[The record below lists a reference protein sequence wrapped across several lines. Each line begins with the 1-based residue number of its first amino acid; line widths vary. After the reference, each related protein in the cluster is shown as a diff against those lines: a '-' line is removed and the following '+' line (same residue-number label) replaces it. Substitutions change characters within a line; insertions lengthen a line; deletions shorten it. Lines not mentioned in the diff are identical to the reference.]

1 MSEQTAPTTGTE
13 NTTSESKKDEPKV
26 EFQAITSQE
35 EFDRA
40 IQARIARERAK
51 FADYDDL
58 KAKAAKFTEWENAQK
73 TEAQKAQ
80 ERLEA
85 AERRAAELE
94 LKVIR
99 AEVAAEKGV
108 PAELL
113 TGSTRDELI
122 ASADAL
128 IEFKGTQPTGPVIP
142 GQGKQPEQPAPA
154 SADDWLRNAARGAH

>member
-1 MSEQTAPTTGTE
+1 MSEQTDSTTVTE
-13 NTTSESKKDEPKV
+13 ETNESQGQDFE
-26 EFQAITSQE
+26 AITSQDAL
-35 EFDRA
+35 DRI

-51 FADYDDL
+51 FADYEEL
-58 KAKAAKFTEWENAQK
+58 KAKADKLSEFEESQK

-94 LKVIR
+94 LKADR
-99 AEVAAEKGV
+99 AEVAAVKGV

-113 TGSTRDELI
+113 SGSTREELE

-128 IEFKGTQPTGPVIP
+128 IAFRGEVKPAQLQPIP
-142 GQGKQPEQPAPA
+142 GEGAVGPLPLNGDGIE
-154 SADDWLRNAARGAH
+154 SALKNALGIR